1 MKQKLYKWITLD
13 DIEQGD
19 ISIYLQLYQQ
29 QPKNYGEWQTIQ
41 GTDILTKNKKQ
52 IELSYHQPIVNNS
65 IYSII
70 GVAYYDD
77 KDNCLKIII
86 EHLNEL
92 FDFDIELHQYTYEQ
106 IQKLTK
112 QQ

>member
-1 MKQKLYKWITLD
+1 MKQKLYKWFTLD
-13 DIEQGD
+13 DIQQGH
-19 ISIYLQLYQQ
+19 ITIYLQLYQQ
-29 QPKNYGEWQTIQ
+29 QPKEFGEWQQITGI
-41 GTDILTKNKKQ
+41 DLLTKNKKQ

-65 IYSII
+65 IYSIM
-70 GVAYYDD
+70 GVAYYDE
-77 KDNCLKIII
+77 KDNCFKITI

-92 FDFDIELHQYTYEQ
+92 YDFNSELHQYTYEQ